1 MTTTQPTALRH
12 RPGTTD
18 LTRPPSG
25 GHAMPSRSFP
35 PLAWFSDLRLTTKM
49 LVTLG
54 SFVVAA
60 AVVATVA
67 IGGLGAA
74 SDAAEGIRADGVL
87 AMTALGRVHQEEI
100 KSRLRLT
107 ELALTAPGSAAQR
120 AASDA
125 LAETDAELARW
136 RAEYQKLEDAG
147 GDAGSEGWTGYT
159 TNWDAFLSLRDKTLL
174 PALQR
179 GDVDTFRTLMASQG
193 QPLISAAADAL
204 DAEEASRLAVAKGEV
219 DATQAQTA
227 STGRTVWLVLLL
239 GGLVATALGVGM
251 MRSVGRS
258 VRSVSRGL
266 EAMRD
271 GDLTVRAE
279 VLSGDD
285 LGVMAETYNEAAAGV
300 RTMLTEIARNASALS
315 HASSTMSSVTQGMA
329 RGADSQAA
337 SSRNTAAAAHQ
348 VSANVQTVAAAT
360 EQMAASVGEIAHSA
374 NAAARVG
381 QEAVALAAQT
391 SQTVA
396 SLGESSTQIGT
407 VVETIEKIA
416 EQTNML
422 ALNATI
428 EAARAGEHG
437 RGFAVVAN
445 EVKELARET
454 RRATAEIQVR
464 VSSIQSDAEA
474 AVAAISRIDG
484 VVAQIN
490 DHQTTIASAV
500 EEQTATTS
508 EMSRNVA
515 DAATGTG
522 SIATSIAQDA
532 EVQARAADGVATVR
546 TTASEVESI
555 SMTLRAAVDRF
566 AV

>member
-1 MTTTQPTALRH
+1 
-12 RPGTTD
+12 
-18 LTRPPSG
+18 
-25 GHAMPSRSFP
+25 MPSRSFP

-49 LVTLG
+49 VLTLG
-54 SFVVAA
+54 AFAATLAVTTALALAGLSGTDEAVRDIDDEGVVAL
-60 AVVATVA
+60 V
-67 IGGLGAA
+67 
-74 SDAAEGIRADGVL
+74 
-87 AMTALGRVHQEEI
+87 ALGRVHQEEI
-100 KSRLRLT
+100 KARLVLSN
-107 ELALTAPGSAAQR
+107 LALTPAG
-120 AASDA
+120 SDA
-125 LAETDAELARW
+125 RKDAAAKIAETDAELATW
-136 RAEYQKLEDAG
+136 RKKYDEIEQG
-147 GDAGSEGWTGYT
+147 GADSASSGWPAFTS
-159 TNWDAFLSLRDKTLL
+159 NWDQFIALRDGTLL
-174 PALQR
+174 PALER
-179 GDVDTFRTLMASQG
+179 GDTTTYSSVMADQG
-193 QPLISAAADAL
+193 KALISAAADGL
-204 DAEEASRLAVAKGEV
+204 DAEEASRVQTGERLVQAASSEAASTTRVIWVALAIGGLLAVALGL
-219 DATQAQTA
+219 
-227 STGRTVWLVLLL
+227 SLLR
-239 GGLVATALGVGM
+239 AIT
-251 MRSVGRS
+251 RS
-258 VRSVSRGL
+258 VRTMSRSL
-266 EAMRD
+266 ESLRA

-279 VLSGDD
+279 VLSRDE
-285 LGVMAETYNEAAAGV
+285 LGVMAENFNEAVAGV
-300 RTMLTEIARNASALS
+300 RTMLGEIARNASALS
-315 HASSTMSSVTQGMA
+315 HASSTMASVTQGMA
-329 RGADSQAA
+329 KGADSQAA

>member
-1 MTTTQPTALRH
+1 M
-12 RPGTTD
+12 
-18 LTRPPSG
+18 S
-25 GHAMPSRSFP
+25 SRSFP
-35 PLAWFSDLRLTTKM
+35 PVAWFSNLRLTTKM

-54 SFVVAA
+54 SFLVASA
-60 AVVATVA
+60 FVATVA

-74 SDAAEGIRADGVL
+74 SAAAAGIRVDGVL
-87 AMTALGRVHQEEI
+87 ATVALGRVHQEEI

-107 ELALTAPGSAAQR
+107 ELALTAPGSAAQKS
-120 AASDA
+120 ASDA
-125 LAETDAELARW
+125 LAETDADLTRW
-136 RAEYQKLEDAG
+136 RAEYQKLEEAG
-147 GDAGSEGWTGYT
+147 GDAGSTGWRDFTAK
-159 TNWDAFLSLRDKTLL
+159 WDAFTSLRDTTLV

-204 DAEEASRLAVAKGEV
+204 DAEEATRLATAKREV
-219 DATQAQTA
+219 DATQEQ
-227 STGRTVWLVLLL
+227 SSGTGRTIWVVLLA
-239 GGLVATALGVGM
+239 GGLLSAALGFGM

-266 EAMRD
+266 EALRD

-285 LGVMAETYNEAAAGV
+285 LGVMATTYNEAAAGV
-300 RTMLTEIARNASALS
+300 RTMITEIARNASALS
-315 HASSTMSSVTQGMA
+315 HASSTMATVTQGMA
-329 RGADSQAA
+329 KGADSKAKT
-337 SSRNTAAAAHQ
+337 SRDTAAAAHQ

-522 SIATSIAQDA
+522 SIATSIADDA
-532 EVQARAADGVATVR
+532 EAQSRAADGVATVR
-546 TTASEVESI
+546 STASEVESI